1 MYPGGL
7 LRGGIQTEAYS
18 QAAILGGV
26 LLNAVSQAQPGA
38 VVRLKKAQCLY
49 TLPPPLYPALL
60 LAGDFSDQALG
71 SWGWSLNHRNR
82 APGREERVLFHFF
95 PLVLGLSEGK
105 RWWAMG
111 LGAWAGLGVGG
122 VPRVTLLKLGL
133 SEVEGGAG
141 PSLTPSQ
148 AQHFLWSFR
157 VYCENAPDFFP

>member
-38 VVRLKKAQCLY
+38 VVRLKKAQCFY
-49 TLPPPLYPALL
+49 TPPPPPSSALL
-60 LAGDFSDQALG
+60 LAGDVSDQALG
-71 SWGWSLNHRNR
+71 SGEWSLNHRNR

-111 LGAWAGLGVGG
+111 LGAWAGLGGG
-122 VPRVTLLKLGL
+122 GGERSVPRITLLKLGL
-133 SEVEGGAG
+133 SEVEGGASG
-141 PSLTPSQ
+141 FIVKTQLIFSLDSLTFS
-148 AQHFLWSFR
+148 
-157 VYCENAPDFFP
+157 C